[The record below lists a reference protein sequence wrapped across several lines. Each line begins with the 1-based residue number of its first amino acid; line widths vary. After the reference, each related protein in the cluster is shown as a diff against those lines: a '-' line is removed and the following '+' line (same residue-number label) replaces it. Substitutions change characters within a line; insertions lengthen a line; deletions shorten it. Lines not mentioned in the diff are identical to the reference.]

1 MDPTC
6 GAIMMGRAP
15 DVLAW
20 CHRMMEP
27 RLDGEFETWDSLQP
41 TLAPILAYVGRYF
54 LPWTKANA
62 KALEAG
68 EETFS
73 VDLPGGV
80 YVQPPQKYHA
90 RSLAALRAKFKAV
103 KSDPELTAILAA
115 AGCELS

>member
-1 MDPTC
+1 
-6 GAIMMGRAP
+6 MMGRAP

-27 RLDGEFETWDSLQP
+27 RLDGEFETWADLQP
-41 TLAPILAYVGRYF
+41 TLAPIIAYVGRYF

-68 EETFS
+68 AEIFS

-90 RSLAALRAKFKAV
+90 RSLTALRAKYEAV

-115 AGCELS
+115 AGCDLS